1 MPAPFDRV
9 GGDDKL
15 TAKIPGIHHVTCITG
30 DVQKCTDFYVGVLGL
45 RFIKKSINQDM
56 PDTYHIYFGDY
67 VGSAG
72 TAMTFFGWPTWP
84 KRRAGSGQITTVSFS
99 VPPGSLD
106 FWKGRLRKLGV
117 EMGATSRFGTDAVVV
132 HDPDGIEL
140 ELVAQSTDQPWAEWP
155 DAPVGADHAIR
166 GFHSVTMTIA
176 ETSATVDLLTK
187 TMGFRKAGQ
196 EGHRT
201 RFQTAKGGP
210 HSIVDVVES
219 PEGPVGEESVGT
231 VHHVAWRAPDT
242 ADQLA
247 WREALVKAGRNV
259 TPVIDRYYFK
269 SIYSREP
276 GGVLFEIAT
285 DGPGFTVDETV
296 ESLGSSLSLPPWFQV
311 RRDRL
316 DETLPP
322 IVVPTTATTGAG
334 H

>member
-1 MPAPFDRV
+1 V
-9 GGDDKL
+9 S
-15 TAKIPGIHHVTCITG
+15 
-30 DVQKCTDFYVGVLGL
+30 VLGL

-67 VGSAG
+67 VGSPG

-84 KRRAGSGQITTVSFS
+84 QRKAGSGQITTVSFS
-99 VPPGSLD
+99 VPAGSLD
-106 FWKGRLRKLGV
+106 FWKSRLRSLGV
-117 EMGATSRFGTDAVVV
+117 PASAASRFGTEAVVV
-132 HDPDGIEL
+132 TDPDGIEL
-140 ELVAQSTDQPWAEWP
+140 ELVAQSTEQPWVPWP
-155 DAPVGADHAIR
+155 DAPVSADHAIR

-176 ETSATVDLLTK
+176 ETGATFDLLTK

-196 EGHRT
+196 EGNRT
-201 RFQTAKGGP
+201 RFETGKGGP
-210 HSIVDVVES
+210 HSMVDVVES

-231 VHHVAWRAPDT
+231 VHHVAWRT
-242 ADQLA
+242 ADAAEQVS
-247 WREALVKAGRNV
+247 WREALVAAGRNV

-296 ESLGSSLSLPPWFQV
+296 ESLGSTLSLPPWFQV